1 MLRLVLVYYH
11 VFLTLLVQCTFVLVR
26 EWPCT
31 FTILGDIKLRIDEL
45 MSTIAYRLIK
55 YAGAQHPLSNGT
67 NLLQVFADSN
77 YAGDETRRSNMG
89 TVTIMNGGPI
99 SWSSVLS

>member
-1 MLRLVLVYYH
+1 
-11 VFLTLLVQCTFVLVR
+11 
-26 EWPCT
+26 
-31 FTILGDIKLRIDEL
+31 